1 MKTYEQPTSR
11 ELFMRAVKVIPGGV
25 YGHLGPAEGCFTP
38 VSSYPLFAT
47 KAQGAYFWDVDGNRY
62 IDYMCA
68 YGPNILGYNDKDV
81 DAAALAQLK
90 DGNCV
95 SSPSPKMIDLAELLV
110 DTVKMADW
118 AFFAK
123 NGGDT
128 TLFALMIAR
137 AATGRPKAVLTRG
150 GYHGVQPWT
159 QKDGHPG
166 VTPQDLAN
174 NLYVEFGDYEGLER
188 VFTEHRG
195 EIACFL
201 ATPYHHPVFED
212 NRLPPEGYWKKVR
225 ALCDREGVVLAVD
238 DVRCGFRLDVRGSDC
253 HYGFEADIE
262 CFCKALANGWN
273 VSAVCGKDSLKEAAG
288 SVMYTGSYW
297 LSAVPIAAAIACINK
312 MRDIDSAKICTEKGR
327 KLTQGLVAAGKKHGY
342 NLIVSGEPAMWFM
355 REEGDDTMEIHQAW
369 VAECVKRGVFMANHH
384 NLFINTAMTD
394 DDIAFTLE
402 VADDAFAAIA
412 KRGLVPQSGM
422 AGKDR

>member
-62 IDYMCA
+62 LDYMCA

-297 LSAVPIAAAIACINK
+297 LSAVPIAAAIACITK

-369 VAECVKRGVFMANHH
+369 VAECVRRGVFMANHH

>member
-369 VAECVKRGVFMANHH
+369 VAECVRRGVFMANHH

>member
-38 VSSYPLFAT
+38 VSSYPLFAM

-297 LSAVPIAAAIACINK
+297 LSAVPIAAAIACITK